1 MGGGGLVSDWPRR
14 RGAPGAN
21 RRNMTPPPKNPR
33 TGRSNRG
40 TTRPLHAA
48 LIEEALILMLP
59 PEEREARRGFAV
71 ISPSL
76 RREHDQRRDAVAR
89 RGASRG
95 SPERGPDDGRGE
107 PG

>member
-1 MGGGGLVSDWPRR
+1 MIGRGVGGRLGKPKEYDPAAEKPEDRTFEPRDY
-14 RGAPGAN
+14 
-21 RRNMTPPPKNPR
+21 PPAA
-33 TGRSNRG
+33 
-40 TTRPLHAA
+40 LA